1 MSGLLKRLEVPP
13 LYGQVVIECE
23 GASDLPM
30 PETGTERVVATAQ
43 SILVATRGDQDGD
56 VTIEVHGGTA
66 VHAEGELVFE
76 GELNCPTPRLV
87 VGSSLA
93 NALATVDLSEGGW
106 VPIKVYVDPADAPS
120 RVTVIVPA

>member
-1 MSGLLKRLEVPP
+1 MSGLLKRLNVLP

-23 GASDLPM
+23 DASDLPM

-56 VTIEVHGGTA
+56 VTIEVYAGTA
-66 VHAEGELVFE
+66 APTVGELVFD
-76 GELNCPTPRLV
+76 GELNCPTPKLV

-93 NALATVDLSEGGW
+93 NALAAVDLGQAGW
-106 VPIKVYVDPADAPS
+106 VPVKVYVAPAEAPS
-120 RVTVIVPA
+120 RVTVMVPA

>member
-1 MSGLLKRLEVPP
+1 MSGLLKRLTVPP
-13 LYGQVVIECE
+13 HYGQVVIECE
-23 GASDLPM
+23 DASDLPM

-56 VTIEVHGGTA
+56 VTIEVRAGTA
-66 VHAEGELVFE
+66 APAFGELVFE
-76 GELNCPTPRLV
+76 GELNCPTPKLV

-93 NALATVDLSEGGW
+93 NVLATVDLGQGGW
-106 VPIKVYVDPADAPS
+106 VPVKVYVDPAEAPS